1 MQRGPTQLRFDL
13 FGGLRVRRDEEI
25 VDLGPP
31 KQRTVLALLLL
42 DLDRVVSVDR
52 LVELMW
58 DDDRDGAIA
67 SLQAYVSRLRRS
79 LEPDR
84 LPRNPAT
91 ILLTQPPG
99 YRVSVEPK
107 QVDLHRF
114 EAAVRAGLASVGQG
128 DLADA
133 KSTLDEALAI
143 WSGPLLPELGDL
155 PVVVDAA
162 RRADGL
168 RLSAIEAAGQVRLDL
183 GDHTDAATLLEPEA
197 ITHPGR
203 ERLAAILALAQ
214 YRGQRQADALA
225 TIRRCRR
232 DLRESSGLAV
242 GAELERLEADILDQ
256 AVRLDRPSP
265 PSDRA
270 DRETT
275 IAATHH
281 ADHTQLVGR
290 DRELEATA
298 KLLDSM
304 AATHGT
310 AVVVSGEPGIGKTS
324 LAGAIIGAAS
334 ARGWRTAWARCA
346 EHRSNPPLWVA
357 TQVAEQL
364 GNDAFDVTVAPPAT
378 DGEPAGEGRF
388 QVFRSF
394 IDGLAAT
401 DHPLAIAI
409 DDLQWAD
416 PDSLRLIEHLAVE
429 VASLQVLLVVTTR
442 PLADDAPSALVD
454 TLAELSRVAGSLQ
467 LRLDGLTATDVDEWM
482 ARRSDDVAPGV
493 AGLVHERTGGNP
505 LFVKELT
512 ELLATDGRLGD
523 ETMARAARA
532 IPPAI
537 QFVVRRRVSH
547 LDRSA
552 QRLLSL
558 AAVIGRRFDTDVLA
572 DVAQVDPTTV
582 LDDLTPAFEAG
593 LLVGSGTEISFSHA
607 LVAEALADEV
617 NAPRRAGIHAAAARC
632 MAARAGAGFGID
644 AAAIAYHA
652 IEGALA
658 GSGELAVEAGTR
670 AAHQATAQEAHEDA
684 ANHWADVARAVATCR
699 PTDVPARICALIEQ
713 ARSLHRVDMER
724 AAKTPILAA
733 IRFAD
738 AAGRVDLMVEAAEL
752 LNHANVWTI
761 EQYGTVNEPVVAAI
775 ERTLFLLDD
784 ADQRRAVL
792 LGALPTE
799 LVFADRDRHSSACE
813 RAIDAA
819 RNVDNPLA
827 LVRALNSAML
837 PKRPDNVALR
847 RARAIEMLAVED
859 DTGLPPDLA
868 YAAHHHLAETHL
880 ELGEFDEAAQQIE
893 LGRLALTS
901 TPGSH
906 LHNQYFWFA
915 ATLANATGR
924 YDDALRL
931 GNQAYELHRRRRRYD
946 ADVLLLSGRAAFT
959 IDRGGIEELVRHAI
973 KAIDVGAYVRSTA
986 EILAFGALE
995 AGLTDLAR
1003 ELTAPFGADTAF
1015 PDDYMTLCC
1024 GAAALHVRVELG
1036 DRDGAAAAA
1045 AVVAD
1050 FPDRWAGAGGSPI
1063 SLGFIGL
1070 ALARF
1075 HEAEGRDSLADEH
1088 FARALTSA
1096 ERAGAV
1102 AWQARTLVHHGA
1114 FLLDRG
1120 DVSAATKAL
1129 DAAAVLADRHKLPYV
1144 HRRLGLLAR

>member
-1 MQRGPTQLRFDL
+1 MPVRSDDVSVQRGPTQLRFDL

-114 EAAVRAGLASVGQG
+114 EAAVRGGLASVGQG

-183 GDHTDAATLLEPEA
+183 GDHTAAATLLESEA

-232 DLRESSGLAV
+232 ELRESSGLAV
-242 GAELERLEADILDQ
+242 GAEWNGSKPTSSTRRFGSITHRRRATALTAR
-256 AVRLDRPSP
+256 RPLRP
-265 PSDRA
+265 PITRTIRSSSD
-270 DRETT
+270 
-275 IAATHH
+275 
-281 ADHTQLVGR
+281 R

-364 GNDAFDVTVAPPAT
+364 GHDTFDVTVAPPAT

-394 IDGLAAT
+394 IDGLAET

-493 AGLVHERTGGNP
+493 AGLIHERTGGNP

-593 LLVGSGTEISFSHA
+593 LLVGSGTEISFSHT

-632 MAARAGAGFGID
+632 MAVALVPDSASTPRRSPTTRSKVPSPARASWRSKPAHEPPTRPPHKKLTRMPQITGPTFRVPWRHAVPQMYRLASAHSSNKRDHCIVSTWSAQQRNPSWPQSVSPTRPARRPHGGGRRTSQPCKRLDHRAVRDRQRAGCCRHRTNAVLVGRRRPTTRRASRCVAHRAGVRRSRPPQLRLRARDRCRPPRGRSTGPRSGPQQRD
-644 AAAIAYHA
+644 AA
-652 IEGALA
+652 
-658 GSGELAVEAGTR
+658 
-670 AAHQATAQEAHEDA
+670 QTA
-684 ANHWADVARAVATCR
+684 
-699 PTDVPARICALIEQ
+699 
-713 ARSLHRVDMER
+713 
-724 AAKTPILAA
+724 
-733 IRFAD
+733 
-738 AAGRVDLMVEAAEL
+738 
-752 LNHANVWTI
+752 
-761 EQYGTVNEPVVAAI
+761 
-775 ERTLFLLDD
+775 
-784 ADQRRAVL
+784 
-792 LGALPTE
+792 
-799 LVFADRDRHSSACE
+799 
-813 RAIDAA
+813 
-819 RNVDNPLA
+819 
-827 LVRALNSAML
+827 
-837 PKRPDNVALR
+837 
-847 RARAIEMLAVED
+847 
-859 DTGLPPDLA
+859 
-868 YAAHHHLAETHL
+868 
-880 ELGEFDEAAQQIE
+880 
-893 LGRLALTS
+893 
-901 TPGSH
+901 
-906 LHNQYFWFA
+906 
-915 ATLANATGR
+915 
-924 YDDALRL
+924 
-931 GNQAYELHRRRRRYD
+931 
-946 ADVLLLSGRAAFT
+946 
-959 IDRGGIEELVRHAI
+959 
-973 KAIDVGAYVRSTA
+973 
-986 EILAFGALE
+986 
-995 AGLTDLAR
+995 
-1003 ELTAPFGADTAF
+1003 
-1015 PDDYMTLCC
+1015 
-1024 GAAALHVRVELG
+1024 
-1036 DRDGAAAAA
+1036 
-1045 AVVAD
+1045 
-1050 FPDRWAGAGGSPI
+1050 
-1063 SLGFIGL
+1063 
-1070 ALARF
+1070 
-1075 HEAEGRDSLADEH
+1075 
-1088 FARALTSA
+1088 
-1096 ERAGAV
+1096 
-1102 AWQARTLVHHGA
+1102 
-1114 FLLDRG
+1114 
-1120 DVSAATKAL
+1120 
-1129 DAAAVLADRHKLPYV
+1129 
-1144 HRRLGLLAR
+1144 